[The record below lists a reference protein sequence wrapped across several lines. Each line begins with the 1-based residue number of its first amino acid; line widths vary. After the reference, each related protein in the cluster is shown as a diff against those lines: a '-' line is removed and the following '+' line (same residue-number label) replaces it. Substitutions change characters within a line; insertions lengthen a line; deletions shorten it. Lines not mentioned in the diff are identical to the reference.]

1 MAINVIVDEGTNDV
15 VQVDVALAY
24 PSHTHTV
31 TDITNVAED
40 IQDLVGAMVTT
51 NTESGIDVTYDDTT
65 GKLNFNVGD
74 FTLTLDG
81 DVSGTGTVTN
91 LANATI
97 TTTVADNSHNHVSTN
112 ITDFTEAAQD
122 AAQAMVT
129 AATHSGLTVSYD
141 DILNTLT
148 FNVNDPVISIAGDA
162 TGSATMTNLGNTEIT
177 IDLSDTGVTAATYG
191 DANSVSQFAVDVD
204 GRITSASNVDIAIPS
219 TQVTDFT
226 EAVQDSAAPLLNH
239 AGHTNVTAS
248 YDDVNNRIVL
258 TGAGNVLSVNGETG
272 VVTLTTGDITEGN
285 DGDPGTT
292 NLWFTDDRAK
302 DSAGALIDAA
312 TKTGISTTYDS
323 QTNGLTISNTGVLG
337 VNGTTNQISAST
349 VGGITTLSLANDV
362 TIPNNLTVSG
372 NLNVLGTE
380 TVFNAGTITT
390 EDTTILVNSAQ
401 TGTPATTLKS
411 GFEVARGNETN
422 ASFVWSE
429 EDQQFAWSMDGGTTY
444 KVISQ
449 VDSVNGFTGPVMLY
463 TDDITE
469 TLSQLNLW
477 YTDPRVDARVASY
490 FGLPYHPSITTQL
503 VDPVTPGDPLVYQS
517 EVNFAPKTKIY
528 VRNNATTDINA
539 GSVVSISGYE
549 TGSTVPDVVLAS
561 SGNAATMPGIGIAEI
576 TIPALSNGYVTSQ
589 GLIAASTLEIT
600 DAVVGSELYVGQNGV
615 LSVSPQQYDFVT
627 QRIGILVKASSA
639 LATYDGAI
647 YLYGP
652 GQVEIAPS
660 LQENYFYLG
669 GPSNIS
675 SDPVLFSIE
684 NIITEGY
691 ANSAALP
698 TTALSGSFGYV
709 ADSGDLYIRS
719 GSIWKALT
727 YLGHDHIS
735 SDISDFQEAV
745 DDEIFNFLDG
755 QLNLFGLEFVY
766 DDFSNTGTLSVRD
779 ADITFTIEGDVQGTA
794 TVTQS
799 AHGDVELTIPV
810 TFNGLQTAA
819 FIYDTMDHIHHE
831 NVVVDYVPED
841 PITGLPEIQIKIPT
855 PKTQEE
861 IQDWV
866 APLLNHTN
874 HTNVTV
880 TYDDGPSQLLL
891 SVPDSVDL
899 IQFGTRPAVNGNV
912 TVGLLDITSA
922 LGYTPIGNTQTE
934 VVTDLVAPS
943 LVHDNHV
950 NVVAVYDDDNDRIV
964 FEVQT
969 AGAASVGSLT
979 NSWWLGA

>member
-112 ITDFTEAAQD
+112 ITDFTEAVQD
-122 AAQAMVT
+122 AAQAMIT
-129 AATHSGLTVSYD
+129 AATHAGLSVSYND
-141 DILNTLT
+141 LLNTLT

-162 TGSATMTNLGNTEIT
+162 TGSATMTNLGDTTIT

-204 GRITSASNVDIAIPS
+204 GRITSASSVDIAIPS
-219 TQVTDFT
+219 TQITDFT

-239 AGHTNVTAS
+239 NGHTNVTAT
-248 YDDVNNRIVL
+248 YDDLNNRVIL

-272 VVTLTTGDITEGN
+272 IVTITTGDIAEGN
-285 DGDPGTT
+285 DGDPATT

-302 DSAGALIDAA
+302 DSAGSLINSA
-312 TKTGISTTYDS
+312 TKTGISTSYDS
-323 QTNGLTISNTGVLG
+323 GTNQLTISNTGVLSVSG
-337 VNGTTNQISAST
+337 TANQIVASTTN
-349 VGGITTLSLANDV
+349 GLTTLSLATDV
-362 TIPNNLTVSG
+362 TIPNNLTVTG

-390 EDTTILVNSAQ
+390 EDTTILINSAQ
-401 TGTPATTLKS
+401 TGIPSPTLVS
-411 GFEVARGNETN
+411 GFEVARGDETN
-422 ASFVWSE
+422 ALLVWQESM
-429 EDQQFAWSMDGGTTY
+429 QMFAWSMDGGTTL
-444 KVISQ
+444 KVLSQ
-449 VDSVNGFTGPVMLY
+449 VDSVNSFTGDVMLY
-463 TDDITE
+463 TDDISEEAT
-469 TLSQLNLW
+469 SVNLW
-477 YTDPRVDARVASY
+477 FTEPRVDNRVLSY
-490 FGLPYHPSITTQL
+490 YGTPSHPSITTGM
-503 VDPVTPGDPLVYQS
+503 VVGANPGDPLTYES
-517 EVNFAPKTKIY
+517 EVNFAPKTKVY
-528 VRNNATTDINA
+528 VRNNTASDINA
-539 GSVVSISGYE
+539 GTFVYITGYA
-549 TGSTVPDVVLAS
+549 TGSEVPDVEAAS
-561 SGNAATMPGIGIAEI
+561 PTSMATMPAIGILEQ
-576 TIPALSNGYVTSQ
+576 TISAGTNGYVTSQ
-589 GLIAASTLEIT
+589 GLIAASTFEIT
-600 DAVVGSELYVGQNGV
+600 GAAAGSQIYVGLNGV
-615 LSVSPQQYDFVT
+615 ASVSPQSYDFIT
-627 QRIGILVKASSA
+627 QRVGVITKLSSA
-639 LATYDGAI
+639 SGVFDGGI

-684 NIITEGY
+684 NIVTEGY
-691 ANSAALP
+691 ANVAALP
-698 TTALSGSFGYV
+698 TTALSGAFGYV
-709 ADSGDLYIRS
+709 ADPGDLYIRS
-719 GSIWKALT
+719 GSVWKALT
-727 YLGHDHIS
+727 YVGHSHVSTDLT
-735 SDISDFQEAV
+735 DFQEAV

-755 QLNLFGLEFVY
+755 QLNLFGLNFVY
-766 DDFSNTGTLSVRD
+766 DDFSNTGTLAVRD
-779 ADITFTIEGDVQGTA
+779 ANVTFTIDGDVEGTA
-794 TVTQS
+794 TVLQT
-799 AHGDVELTIPV
+799 AHGDIELTIPV
-810 TFNGLQTAA
+810 TFNGLQTSA
-819 FIYDTMDHIHHE
+819 FIYDTLDHIHHE
-831 NVVVDYVPED
+831 NVVVDYVAED

-866 APLLNHTN
+866 APLLDHTN
-874 HTNVTV
+874 HTNVIV
-880 TYDDGPSQLLL
+880 TYDDGPNQLLL

-912 TVGLLDITSA
+912 SVGFLDITSA